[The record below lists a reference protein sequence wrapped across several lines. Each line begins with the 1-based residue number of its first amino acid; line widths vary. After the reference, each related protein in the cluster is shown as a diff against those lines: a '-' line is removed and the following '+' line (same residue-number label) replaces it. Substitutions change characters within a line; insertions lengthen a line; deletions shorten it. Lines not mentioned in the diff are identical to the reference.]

1 MNNSTTTQDALSE
14 IQSHMQPFSLYYQSE
29 AAALVEF
36 PTPFTASV
44 ISRLFSFEGSQGIA
58 YKSLGLPITKY
69 KTDDYVK
76 YLFSRVFLDIG
87 YENIFFYKNLG
98 LQYMPE
104 SSGSNPELKPLQNIV
119 SRLIGALRN
128 AFVHASILQ
137 QKQQIINKAQS
148 LFERLYPQQP
158 SQQNDSDSVA
168 QLEALVK
175 EFTEDYAVIFE
186 LSYLEGLIAQ
196 TLPQEEIAKLSPASN
211 DLYVESTDILGSKDI
226 TVTEIIARFGTR
238 GFNDFEFA
246 APRWHEIPDVLQKL
260 RSPQTHQAPILAAVP
275 PNQRTIE
282 LQEIITLKDNLRLA
296 ITAYVDSIRKAL
308 FSIAKAHEI
317 TNDLVFYLTLD
328 DFERLKPNEWL
339 NVARRRK
346 TEYENGKEVYLPRFI
361 TINTVKRE
369 GAAQIK
375 KQYKAIPVSSGSV
388 TAPIFK
394 VSNSEKEIPQGIILL
409 LPHAGP
415 EFTVFYKN
423 AVGIIF
429 QKGGILS
436 HGAII
441 AREMR
446 IPAVVCADFDSS
458 AQLAILDASKG
469 EISLTEESAT

>member
-14 IQSHMQPFSLYYQSE
+14 LQSHMQPFSLYYQSE

-76 YLFSRVFLDIG
+76 YLFSRVYLDIG
-87 YENIFFYKNLG
+87 YENIFFYQNLG
-98 LQYMPE
+98 LRYMPE
-104 SSGSNPELKPLQNIV
+104 ESGSNPELKPLQNIV

-148 LFERLYPQQP
+148 LFERLYPQRP
-158 SQQNDSDSVA
+158 SQQTKSDSVA
-168 QLEALVK
+168 QLEVLVK

-196 TLPQEEIAKLSPASN
+196 TLPQEEIARLSPASS
-211 DLYVESTDILGSKDI
+211 DLYVESNDILGSKDI
-226 TVTEIIARFGTR
+226 SVTEIIERFGTR

-260 RSPQTHQAPILAAVP
+260 RSPQTQQAPIAATTT
-275 PNQRTIE
+275 NQRTIE

-296 ITAYVDSIRKAL
+296 ITVYVDSIRKAL
-308 FSIAKAHEI
+308 FSIANAHEL

-339 NVARRRK
+339 NAARRRK
-346 TEYENGKEVYLPRFI
+346 NEYETGKAVYLPRFI
-361 TINTVKRE
+361 TRDTVTQENTI
-369 GAAQIK
+369 QIK
-375 KQYKAIPVSSGSV
+375 NQYKAIPVSSGSV

-446 IPAVVCADFDSS
+446 IPAVVCADFDSN

-469 EISLTEESAT
+469 EISLTEESAA